1 MAKSDYWRCTLTSSD
16 GKRFEGLGWT
26 EAEAKAQAKKL
37 AKRRKLAAKPAAELT
52 ETTEKLRGPTP
63 RTLKPR
69 G

>member
-37 AKRRKLAAKPAAELT
+37 AKRRKAAAELN